1 MLIPSV
7 LGEFGFLKLMEM
19 KKIVISGEKD
29 VRVISGDIPAAGA
42 GDVLVRIGFVGFC
55 GSDLNTWLGKNALAI
70 SPVVPGHEIGGVVE
84 EIGVDVPDGLFEKG
98 MTVTVN
104 PYTACGKCPSCRR
117 RRPNTCRDNRTLG
130 VQRHG
135 AMQEY
140 IAVPW
145 EKVIPAPGLSVKE
158 CALIEPMSVGFHAV
172 SRGEVTDIDTVMVI
186 GCGMI
191 GLGAIVRASL
201 RGARVI
207 AVDLDD
213 KKLELAARLGAAYG
227 LDSTKEDFHEQLM
240 KITGG
245 DGPDV
250 VIEAVGSPFTYNL
263 AVSEVSFAG
272 RVVCIGYSPAPV
284 TFQTKLFVQ
293 KELDIRGSRNALPE
307 DFEAVKRYMMRGECP
322 YEQLISAI
330 VTPEEAGSILEYWDG
345 HRGQVFRILVDFT
358 R

>member
-1 MLIPSV
+1 MKTLIIEDKEKISITDKKMPE
-7 LGEFGFLKLMEM
+7 LKPGE
-19 KKIVISGEKD
+19 
-29 VRVISGDIPAAGA
+29 
-42 GDVLVRIGFVGFC
+42 VLVKIGFVGFC
-55 GSDLNTWLGKNALAI
+55 GSDLNTWLGLNALAI
-70 SPVVPGHEIGGVVE
+70 SPVVPGHEIGGTIE
-84 EIGVDVPDGLFEKG
+84 EIGSEVPEGLFHKG
-98 MTVTVN
+98 MHVTVN
-104 PYTACGKCPSCRR
+104 PYTACGKCTSCRR
-117 RRPNTCRDNRTLG
+117 RRPNTCRDNQTLG

-145 EKVIPAPGLSVKE
+145 EKIVEAEGLSVKE

-172 SRGEVTDIDTVMVI
+172 ARGEVTDLDTVMVI

-201 RGARVI
+201 RGARVM
-207 AVDLDD
+207 AVDIDA
-213 KKLELAARLGAAYG
+213 KKLDLAKRLGATYG
-227 LDSTKEDFHEQLM
+227 LDSTSEDFHARVSE
-240 KITGG
+240 ITGG

-272 RVVCIGYSPAPV
+272 RVVCIGYSSQPV

-307 DFEAVKRYMMRGECP
+307 DFKAVKEYMKRGTCP
-322 YEQLISAI
+322 VDALVSAVVEPEQAAETLA
-330 VTPEEAGSILEYWDG
+330 YWNT
-345 HRGQVFRILVDFT
+345 HRGDVFRILVRF
-358 R
+358 